1 MPHISSGSFFLKLDP
16 PCCNTLICLLN
27 FKSQT
32 FSFAG
37 ERAAPLIYY
46 IILLYYIISLSQ
58 ASVRQILIW
67 ILILIL
73 ILQASA
79 RHRNSSHQFYLSLDD
94 RRLHGQWVAES
105 SLRQKNFFC
114 IFYSLF
120 HLKWSGSRDKKARAG
135 LKHKFHNSATF
146 NVLFRQSSR
155 QPKQDWIFIETSF
168 NDLEGVFK

>member
-1 MPHISSGSFFLKLDP
+1 M
-16 PCCNTLICLLN
+16 
-27 FKSQT
+27 
-32 FSFAG
+32 
-37 ERAAPLIYY
+37 
-46 IILLYYIISLSQ
+46 
-58 ASVRQILIW
+58 
-67 ILILIL
+67 
-73 ILQASA
+73 QASA

-120 HLKWSGSRDKKARAG
+120 HLKGSGSRDKKARAG

>member
-1 MPHISSGSFFLKLDP
+1 MPHISSGSFFPKLDP
-16 PCCNTLICLLN
+16 ACCNTLICLLN

-46 IILLYYIISLSQ
+46 IILLFILYICCRRARGTATPATSSTSPSMIAGST
-58 ASVRQILIW
+58 ASGWRNPVSGKKNLFFAFFIL
-67 ILILIL
+67 
-73 ILQASA
+73 
-79 RHRNSSHQFYLSLDD
+79 F
-94 RRLHGQWVAES
+94 
-105 SLRQKNFFC
+105 
-114 IFYSLF
+114 F
-120 HLKWSGSRDKKARAG
+120 HLKWSGSQDKKARAG